1 MKPDVKDNQKPST
14 YVDQELEEY
23 RSLLEPPDKYEE
35 GFNIKTVLGALFIG
49 FVMMPGSIYLGLV
62 AGQNLGPAA
71 EWVTIILF
79 TEIARRSLTTLRK
92 QEIYV
97 LFYIASTLMATMGG
111 IALPGSPFSSWIWNA
126 YLRTSVAMKGF
137 GIDTDIPN
145 WAVPPANSP
154 ALLHRSLFHHDWLI
168 PFLLLMVGIVLGKM
182 NSYGLG
188 YALFRMTSDVE
199 KLPFPMAPVSTQGI
213 IALAEASSKEE
224 SWRWRVFSMGSMI
237 GLVFGAFYVGIPTLS
252 GALLSKPLQLI
263 PIPFID
269 LTHSTQNFMPAS
281 PTGIATDLGAV
292 LWGMVLPFYAVVGGF
307 IAAMATLILNPVLF
321 HKGILKHW
329 QPGMDTIRTVTTN
342 QMDFYF
348 SLGIGVA
355 LAVAL
360 IGIVSVTRGALEAR
374 KNLTLRGSWEPPEGR
389 GDFPIWLALSLFVLS
404 TFGYLALCHV
414 LVPRFSL
421 LFLLLF
427 AFVFTPVNSYVNA
440 RMQGLT
446 GQWVEIPF
454 VLQGTLVLSKYKGVD
469 IWFAPLPLHNYGGM
483 AQHFRVVELTGTRIT
498 SIIKADLLV
507 LPIMI
512 VCSFIFWQFF
522 WRLAPIPSQA
532 YPYAQKMWH
541 LAAFNQ
547 GLWMTATS
555 DENSY
560 FLKAINK
567 DIILGGLAFGLCGY
581 AILSWFKLP
590 ILLIYGF
597 IRGLGSLP
605 HGFIPE
611 MFGALLARY
620 YFWPKYGK
628 KQWRLYATVLVAG
641 YACGMGL
648 VGMACAAIAMISK
661 AVSQLPY

>member
-1 MKPDVKDNQKPST
+1 
-14 YVDQELEEY
+14 
-23 RSLLEPPDKYEE
+23 
-35 GFNIKTVLGALFIG
+35 
-49 FVMMPGSIYLGLV
+49 
-62 AGQNLGPAA
+62 
-71 EWVTIILF
+71 
-79 TEIARRSLTTLRK
+79 
-92 QEIYV
+92 
-97 LFYIASTLMATMGG
+97 
-111 IALPGSPFSSWIWNA
+111 
-126 YLRTSVAMKGF
+126 
-137 GIDTDIPN
+137 
-145 WAVPPANSP
+145 
-154 ALLHRSLFHHDWLI
+154 
-168 PFLLLMVGIVLGKM
+168 
-182 NSYGLG
+182 
-188 YALFRMTSDVE
+188 
-199 KLPFPMAPVSTQGI
+199 
-213 IALAEASSKEE
+213 
-224 SWRWRVFSMGSMI
+224 
-237 GLVFGAFYVGIPTLS
+237 
-252 GALLSKPLQLI
+252 
-263 PIPFID
+263 
-269 LTHSTQNFMPAS
+269 
-281 PTGIATDLGAV
+281 
-292 LWGMVLPFYAVVGGF
+292 
-307 IAAMATLILNPVLF
+307 
-321 HKGILKHW
+321 
-329 QPGMDTIRTVTTN
+329 MDTIRTVTTN